1 MPAEIGA
8 SPPLPP
14 VSAPRPLPPAQSQ
27 GNAQADTEM
36 TLKLVQT
43 LAGLLGEG
51 ESGKAEVLAVK
62 EGLANNFQV
71 LLKLTLANSGQSLVE
86 VQSNRPL
93 VPGNLLNVS
102 ATSNTS
108 VVATLLDSM
117 AGAGP
122 LSSLDLEQLPPGT
135 LLQGKVLS
143 STALP
148 ADKAQQVVYRVLLNL
163 LNTPLAGSKLSLDS
177 PQALPVGSLLTAL
190 VKNSQQIDFLPLSG
204 RLDQLAL
211 GQQLAGQSAR
221 QASLEG
227 LFAALQ
233 GLNGRN
239 DLPDSLRQ
247 AVERLF
253 AGLPEA
259 QKMGDSKLLGQA
271 LQQSGLFLEARLM
284 QGATDHLGQ
293 DLKANLL
300 RLFAQLSPLPPT
312 GAQAPGMFAGNTAN
326 LAQALPAFVR
336 NALGNLGQS
345 ANKTQALNFPL
356 PSKVL
361 QLFDEDMELESLL
374 RLAAAAISRLQTHQL
389 SSLAQTSTLPDGTQ
403 LATWQMEVPMRHQH
417 SVVPLQVKFQEEQR
431 KTGEEARESLWR
443 VELAFDLEPLGPLH
457 AQATLLRGSLSSQL
471 WAERDATARLV
482 EHELGHLRQ
491 RLRDAGLTV
500 GEITCQRGR
509 PPQGPRATIE
519 QRWVDE
525 TA

>member
-1 MPAEIGA
+1 
-8 SPPLPP
+8 
-14 VSAPRPLPPAQSQ
+14 
-27 GNAQADTEM
+27 M

-135 LLQGKVLS
+135 LLQGKVPS

-221 QASLEG
+221 QASWKACSPPCRAERPQRPAG
-227 LFAALQ
+227 QPAP
-233 GLNGRN
+233 GRGA
-239 DLPDSLRQ
+239 PLR
-247 AVERLF
+247 RP
-253 AGLPEA
+253 AGGAED
-259 QKMGDSKLLGQA
+259 GRFKLLGQA

-312 GAQAPGMFAGNTAN
+312 GAQAPGMFAGNTAD

>member
-1 MPAEIGA
+1 
-8 SPPLPP
+8 
-14 VSAPRPLPPAQSQ
+14 
-27 GNAQADTEM
+27 M

-300 RLFAQLSPLPPT
+300 RLFAQLSPPPT
-312 GAQAPGMFAGNTAN
+312 G
-326 LAQALPAFVR
+326 AQALPAFVR

>member
-1 MPAEIGA
+1 
-8 SPPLPP
+8 
-14 VSAPRPLPPAQSQ
+14 
-27 GNAQADTEM
+27 M

-336 NALGNLGQS
+336 NALGNLG
-345 ANKTQALNFPL
+345 
-356 PSKVL
+356 
-361 QLFDEDMELESLL
+361 
-374 RLAAAAISRLQTHQL
+374 
-389 SSLAQTSTLPDGTQ
+389 
-403 LATWQMEVPMRHQH
+403 
-417 SVVPLQVKFQEEQR
+417 
-431 KTGEEARESLWR
+431 
-443 VELAFDLEPLGPLH
+443 LAFDLEPLGPLH

>member
-1 MPAEIGA
+1 
-8 SPPLPP
+8 
-14 VSAPRPLPPAQSQ
+14 
-27 GNAQADTEM
+27 M

-51 ESGKAEVLAVK
+51 DSGKAEVLAVK

-102 ATSNTS
+102 ATSNAS

-122 LSSLDLEQLPPGT
+122 LTSLDLEQLPPGT

-148 ADKAQQVVYRVLLNL
+148 PDKAQQVVYRVLLNL

-190 VKNSQQIDFLPLSG
+190 VRNSQQIDFLPLSG

-211 GQQLAGQSAR
+211 GQQLVGQNVR

-227 LFAALQ
+227 LFA
-233 GLNGRN
+233 GLHGLAGRN
-239 DLPDSLRQ
+239 DLPDNLRQ

-253 AGLPEA
+253 AGLPDA
-259 QKMGDSKLLGQA
+259 QKMGDAKLLGQA

-300 RLFAQLSPLPPT
+300 RLFAQLAPPQAA
-312 GAQAPGMFAGNTAN
+312 AQAPGMFAGNTPN

-431 KTGEEARESLWR
+431 KTGEEVRESLWR

>member
-27 GNAQADTEM
+27 GNAQADAEM

-284 QGATDHLGQ
+284 QA
-293 DLKANLL
+293 
-300 RLFAQLSPLPPT
+300 PPII
-312 GAQAPGMFAGNTAN
+312 
-326 LAQALPAFVR
+326 
-336 NALGNLGQS
+336 S
-345 ANKTQALNFPL
+345 ART
-356 PSKVL
+356 
-361 QLFDEDMELESLL
+361 
-374 RLAAAAISRLQTHQL
+374 
-389 SSLAQTSTLPDGTQ
+389 
-403 LATWQMEVPMRHQH
+403 
-417 SVVPLQVKFQEEQR
+417 
-431 KTGEEARESLWR
+431 
-443 VELAFDLEPLGPLH
+443 
-457 AQATLLRGSLSSQL
+457 
-471 WAERDATARLV
+471 
-482 EHELGHLRQ
+482 
-491 RLRDAGLTV
+491 
-500 GEITCQRGR
+500 
-509 PPQGPRATIE
+509 
-519 QRWVDE
+519 
-525 TA
+525 

>member
-1 MPAEIGA
+1 
-8 SPPLPP
+8 
-14 VSAPRPLPPAQSQ
+14 
-27 GNAQADTEM
+27 M

-102 ATSNTS
+102 ATSSAS

-389 SSLAQTSTLPDGTQ
+389 SSLAQTSILPDGTQ

-482 EHELGHLRQ
+482 EHE
-491 RLRDAGLTV
+491 
-500 GEITCQRGR
+500 
-509 PPQGPRATIE
+509 
-519 QRWVDE
+519 
-525 TA
+525 

>member
-8 SPPLPP
+8 SPSLPP

-27 GNAQADTEM
+27 GNAQADAEM

-102 ATSNTS
+102 ATSSAS

-148 ADKAQQVVYRVLLNL
+148 ADKAQQMVYRVLLNL
-163 LNTPLAGSKLSLDS
+163 LNTPLA
-177 PQALPVGSLLTAL
+177 GSLLTAL

>member
-27 GNAQADTEM
+27 GNAQADAEM

-163 LNTPLAGSKLSLDS
+163 LNTPLAGSKLSLDFRPRRYRS
-177 PQALPVGSLLTAL
+177 AACPRRWLKTA
-190 VKNSQQIDFLPLSG
+190 SRSTSCRSAD

-211 GQQLAGQSAR
+211 
-221 QASLEG
+221 AS
-227 LFAALQ
+227 
-233 GLNGRN
+233 NWPGRA
-239 DLPDSLRQ
+239 P
-247 AVERLF
+247 
-253 AGLPEA
+253 
-259 QKMGDSKLLGQA
+259 
-271 LQQSGLFLEARLM
+271 ARL
-284 QGATDHLGQ
+284 
-293 DLKANLL
+293 
-300 RLFAQLSPLPPT
+300 P
-312 GAQAPGMFAGNTAN
+312 
-326 LAQALPAFVR
+326 
-336 NALGNLGQS
+336 
-345 ANKTQALNFPL
+345 
-356 PSKVL
+356 
-361 QLFDEDMELESLL
+361 
-374 RLAAAAISRLQTHQL
+374 
-389 SSLAQTSTLPDGTQ
+389 
-403 LATWQMEVPMRHQH
+403 
-417 SVVPLQVKFQEEQR
+417 
-431 KTGEEARESLWR
+431 
-443 VELAFDLEPLGPLH
+443 
-457 AQATLLRGSLSSQL
+457 
-471 WAERDATARLV
+471 
-482 EHELGHLRQ
+482 
-491 RLRDAGLTV
+491 
-500 GEITCQRGR
+500 
-509 PPQGPRATIE
+509 
-519 QRWVDE
+519 
-525 TA
+525 

>member
-8 SPPLPP
+8 SPSLPP

-27 GNAQADTEM
+27 GNAQADAEM

-102 ATSNTS
+102 ATSSAS

-148 ADKAQQVVYRVLLNL
+148 ADKAQQMVYRVLLNL

-312 GAQAPGMFAGNTAN
+312 G
-326 LAQALPAFVR
+326 AQALPAFVR

>member
-1 MPAEIGA
+1 
-8 SPPLPP
+8 
-14 VSAPRPLPPAQSQ
+14 
-27 GNAQADTEM
+27 M

-221 QASLEG
+221 QASW
-227 LFAALQ
+227 
-233 GLNGRN
+233 
-239 DLPDSLRQ
+239 
-247 AVERLF
+247 
-253 AGLPEA
+253 
-259 QKMGDSKLLGQA
+259 
-271 LQQSGLFLEARLM
+271 
-284 QGATDHLGQ
+284 
-293 DLKANLL
+293 KAC
-300 RLFAQLSPLPPT
+300 SPPC
-312 GAQAPGMFAGNTAN
+312 
-326 LAQALPAFVR
+326 
-336 NALGNLGQS
+336 
-345 ANKTQALNFPL
+345 
-356 PSKVL
+356 
-361 QLFDEDMELESLL
+361 
-374 RLAAAAISRLQTHQL
+374 
-389 SSLAQTSTLPDGTQ
+389 
-403 LATWQMEVPMRHQH
+403 
-417 SVVPLQVKFQEEQR
+417 
-431 KTGEEARESLWR
+431 
-443 VELAFDLEPLGPLH
+443 
-457 AQATLLRGSLSSQL
+457 RG
-471 WAERDATARLV
+471 
-482 EHELGHLRQ
+482 
-491 RLRDAGLTV
+491 
-500 GEITCQRGR
+500 
-509 PPQGPRATIE
+509 
-519 QRWVDE
+519 
-525 TA
+525 